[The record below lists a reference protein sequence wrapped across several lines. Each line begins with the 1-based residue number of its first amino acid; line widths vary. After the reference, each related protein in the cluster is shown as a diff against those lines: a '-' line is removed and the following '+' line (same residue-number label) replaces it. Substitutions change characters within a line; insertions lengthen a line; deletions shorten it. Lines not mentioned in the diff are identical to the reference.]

1 MSENEAID
9 VILKDH
15 STFKNPMS
23 KAYVMACKALEEIQQ
38 YRAIETELRE
48 QYHANVN
55 IKILMQH
62 FIETIFK
69 GENHEGFCILTNE
82 DAKMWD
88 EYQAIGTIEEFKAL
102 KEKSEPKKP
111 ITYAHTP
118 RADCPNC
125 KATVRGIDKPFGDY
139 CNKCGIKLDWSK

>member
-111 ITYAHTP
+111 ITYAHTH